1 MEKILDLFHSIFFD
15 AKKTIG
21 VRLGNFVMIVI
32 FALVIDF
39 CFQFTYRSFE
49 NSKLQ
54 KLERISSLKESY
66 KSDKNIYKMLID
78 KENET
83 LESQHYYNHLSSLW
97 SSFSEYTNTQQPTI
111 NNTEIKN
118 ASPKVSIITTILS
131 SSALFVLIIF
141 LSFSAPFW
149 LNNFG
154 LKNIRESVT
163 IGVAF
168 TVLTAIF
175 TSISLS
181 IPVLFKNYIWINYIL
196 YFVIHCT
203 VIWLIIAGNKLSKK
217 KL

>member
-1 MEKILDLFHSIFFD
+1 MLL
-15 AKKTIG
+15 
-21 VRLGNFVMIVI
+21 
-32 FALVIDF
+32 
-39 CFQFTYRSFE
+39 
-49 NSKLQ
+49 
-54 KLERISSLKESY
+54 LKS
-66 KSDKNIYKMLID
+66 
-78 KENET
+78 
-83 LESQHYYNHLSSLW
+83 
-97 SSFSEYTNTQQPTI
+97 
-111 NNTEIKN
+111 
-118 ASPKVSIITTILS
+118 
-131 SSALFVLIIF
+131 
-141 LSFSAPFW
+141 PFW

>member
-118 ASPKVSIITTILS
+118 ASPKVSIL
-131 SSALFVLIIF
+131 V
-141 LSFSAPFW
+141 
-149 LNNFG
+149 
-154 LKNIRESVT
+154 K
-163 IGVAF
+163 
-168 TVLTAIF
+168 
-175 TSISLS
+175 
-181 IPVLFKNYIWINYIL
+181 
-196 YFVIHCT
+196 
-203 VIWLIIAGNKLSKK
+203 
-217 KL
+217 